1 METIALALVS
11 YQLQELGY
19 LDDKISAIIE
29 VELYCQVHIGVWVMS
44 ALIFFNAVIAFGNDS
59 FCFICEEDNTIC
71 VHSQPVAGV

>member
-29 VELYCQVHIGVWVMS
+29 VELYCQVHIGV
-44 ALIFFNAVIAFGNDS
+44 
-59 FCFICEEDNTIC
+59 
-71 VHSQPVAGV
+71 